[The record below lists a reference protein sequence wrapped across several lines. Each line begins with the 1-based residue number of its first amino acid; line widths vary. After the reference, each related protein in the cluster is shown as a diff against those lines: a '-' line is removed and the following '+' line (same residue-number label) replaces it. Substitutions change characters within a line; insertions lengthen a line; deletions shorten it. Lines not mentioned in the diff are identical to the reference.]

1 MRPVTRAAIMAYEHD
16 QGLPLTGEASEALLK
31 RLLLGVSL
39 TADLPAGTARKVA
52 TVRAAQIVRKVQEL
66 LAKLGYQPGQV
77 DGRLGE
83 DTLRA
88 VREFE
93 LDKGLAP
100 KGRISA
106 DVLMRLT
113 DAAAQA
119 GKSASTR

>member
-1 MRPVTRAAIMAYEHD
+1 LRTICA
-16 QGLPLTGEASEALLK
+16 
-31 RLLLGVSL
+31 
-39 TADLPAGTARKVA
+39 ARKVA

-66 LAKLGYQPGQV
+66 LAKLGYQPGQA

-93 LDKGLAP
+93 LDKGLAA

-106 DVLMRLT
+106 EVLMRLT

-119 GKSASTR
+119 GKPASTR

>member
-1 MRPVTRAAIMAYEHD
+1 VSAAA
-16 QGLPLTGEASEALLK
+16 
-31 RLLLGVSL
+31 
-39 TADLPAGTARKVA
+39 AGKVA

>member
-1 MRPVTRAAIMAYEHD
+1 MA
-16 QGLPLTGEASEALLK
+16 GC
-31 RLLLGVSL
+31 
-39 TADLPAGTARKVA
+39 
-52 TVRAAQIVRKVQEL
+52 
-66 LAKLGYQPGQV
+66 
-77 DGRLGE
+77 GE

-93 LDKGLAP
+93 LDKGLAA

-106 DVLMRLT
+106 EVLMRLT